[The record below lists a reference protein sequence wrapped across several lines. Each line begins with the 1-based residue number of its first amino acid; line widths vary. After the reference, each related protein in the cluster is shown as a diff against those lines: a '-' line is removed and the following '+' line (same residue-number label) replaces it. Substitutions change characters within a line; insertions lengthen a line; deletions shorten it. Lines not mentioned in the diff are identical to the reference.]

1 MLGRPSKL
9 NALEAPPGVRDVDM
23 LMFVFAS
30 SFQVHTMVRQML
42 GAANEFV
49 AAAARER
56 LAHGRATALQA
67 VAQDPH
73 GARSYQGK
81 PKLGGAS
88 GHMEHDAR
96 LFEKMKAY
104 ADMPA
109 SKRPSLA
116 DIAVALKGA
125 NKQWSVR
132 KGANKG
138 KPWAEKQIHV
148 FLQRFGAGQRKAAKG
163 TESVSDKK
171 QKGCRVKGR
180 GRAPKSSPVHASRVR
195 RASSTSTAR
204 RTSRASTPT
213 RKRPRADGPIL
224 PVARR

>member
-1 MLGRPSKL
+1 
-9 NALEAPPGVRDVDM
+9 M

-148 FLQRFGAGQRKAAKG
+148 FLQRFGAASERQQKAPRARATRSKKAAESKG
-163 TESVSDKK
+163 EGVL
-171 QKGCRVKGR
+171 
-180 GRAPKSSPVHASRVR
+180 PSP
-195 RASSTSTAR
+195 
-204 RTSRASTPT
+204 
-213 RKRPRADGPIL
+213 RPCMHQG
-224 PVARR
+224 